1 MFYFK
6 YTYSQY
12 IIRQLGFIEMLNL
25 KAVLLIRITRQV
37 EGTPNTLK
45 NHEKIL
51 LIVFLTKI

>member
-1 MFYFK
+1 
-6 YTYSQY
+6 
-12 IIRQLGFIEMLNL
+12 MLNL

-51 LIVFLTKI
+51 LIVFLTKIIYYYFVLKLLTNSS